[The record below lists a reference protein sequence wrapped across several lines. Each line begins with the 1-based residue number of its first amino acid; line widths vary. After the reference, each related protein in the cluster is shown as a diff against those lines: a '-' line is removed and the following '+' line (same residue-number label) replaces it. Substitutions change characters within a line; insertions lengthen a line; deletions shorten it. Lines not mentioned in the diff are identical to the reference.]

1 MKKIFILN
9 DQKIEGVVNI
19 PLLNI
24 KVLPQNI
31 NIKHY
36 DALIFTS
43 KNAIYSLNS
52 FNTEWR
58 EIPSY
63 AIAKKTKKII
73 EEEGGITNFVGKSS
87 HGDEFAYELKDLLAN
102 KKTLYIRAKK
112 VVSNLVQILKD
123 NQVMVDELITY
134 ETSCNKLEYH
144 VDIPENSIIIF
155 TSPST
160 IKCFFDLYIWDDSY
174 QAICIGKTTASYLPK
189 GIASKISPSQSLNE
203 CIKFAKSFS

>member
-9 DQKIEGVVNI
+9 DQKIEGVTNI

-24 KVLPQNI
+24 RFLPQNI

-52 FNTEWR
+52 FNKDWKK
-58 EIPSY
+58 IPSY
-63 AIAKKTKKII
+63 AIAKKTQKII
-73 EEEGGITNFVGKSS
+73 EEEGGITKFVGKSS
-87 HGDEFAYELKDLLAN
+87 HGDSFAHELKDLLAN

-123 NQVMVDELITY
+123 NQVIIDELITY
-134 ETSCNKLEYH
+134 ETSCNKLDYH
-144 VDIPENSIIIF
+144 VNIPENSIIIF
-155 TSPST
+155 SSPST
-160 IKCFFDLYIWDDSY
+160 IKCFFDLYIWDSSY
-174 QAICIGKTTASYLPK
+174 QAICIGRTTATYLPE
-189 GIASKISPSQSLNE
+189 GINSKISPSQSLSE
-203 CIKFAKSFS
+203 CIKYAKSFS